1 MMVLAD
7 LGTKEGVEKVFDSA
21 DSHFEK
27 LDILINNATLPWG
40 NLDEGTYTDWEH
52 LINTNL
58 LAYLACS
65 AEAMKRMKGD
75 GHIVNIGSMSADV
88 REETGSLYVA
98 TKSGIQGW
106 IQMNFKDA
114 DSKDNFALK
123 HYHENYGYDLNA
135 VLSKHPIKELDN
147 NSHKEDLMNSL
158 KKGNL
163 QSATFIKDGQEVKQY
178 LEATPQFKTLTVYDA
193 DMKRLDT
200 RQAKEQGQSQGT
212 GEGKSQD
219 SNDEDG
225 PGETQE
231 KKQRRK
237 KQSL

>member
-1 MMVLAD
+1 MFPVIRSLQDVSNLKTCSNGVHAGYVDCCLGNTRLA
-7 LGTKEGVEKVFDSA
+7 VELLVDRLPSCP
-21 DSHFEK
+21 EK
-27 LDILINNATLPWG
+27 AVGARW
-40 NLDEGTYTDWEH
+40 
-52 LINTNL
+52 
-58 LAYLACS
+58 
-65 AEAMKRMKGD
+65 
-75 GHIVNIGSMSADV
+75 V
-88 REETGSLYVA
+88 
-98 TKSGIQGW
+98 
-106 IQMNFKDA
+106 QMDFKDT
-114 DSKDNFALK
+114 DSKGNFALK
-123 HYHENYGYDLNA
+123 HYHENYGYDLAA

-147 NSHKEDLMNSL
+147 NSHKDDLMNSL

-212 GEGKSQD
+212 GEGKGQD
-219 SNDEDG
+219 SKKQQSATDEDG